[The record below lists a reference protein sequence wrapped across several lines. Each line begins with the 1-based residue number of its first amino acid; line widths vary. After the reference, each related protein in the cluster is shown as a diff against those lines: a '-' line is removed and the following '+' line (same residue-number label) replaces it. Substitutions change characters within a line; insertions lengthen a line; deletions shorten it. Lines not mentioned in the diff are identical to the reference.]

1 MYNKLNDTPEML
13 LFTVTISSEI
23 RENRQ
28 RSDSFS
34 DNVRGD
40 TGFLVSEE
48 SLANPRVIIIIGYK
62 Q

>member
-1 MYNKLNDTPEML
+1 ML

-34 DNVRGD
+34 DNVGGD
-40 TGFLVSEE
+40 TGFIVSEG
-48 SLANPRVIIIIGYK
+48 SLANPRSPVAV
-62 Q
+62 QST